1 MDTVQSCLPSSHE
14 LITDLECA
22 EKWMKKYFDARCVF
36 SVQLHCKILQVC
48 ICLPLPLLLL
58 QILIYL
64 DNKLLGKKVAKFLHH
79 LSTIIII
86 LIAIN
91 NKMIIWNRCGAEAK
105 SLGQFMIAIF
115 LITITI
121 ILSPRLAIP

>member
-1 MDTVQSCLPSSHE
+1 MSILMIFFFTN
-14 LITDLECA
+14 LECA

-36 SVQLHCKILQVC
+36 SVQLHRQILPVC
-48 ICLPLPLLLL
+48 ICLSSLSLLLL

-79 LSTIIII
+79 LNTIIII

-115 LITITI
+115 LITII
-121 ILSPRLAIP
+121 IINSSLSPTTK